1 MMELIVRNRDITA
14 VLEQA
19 KPMLKRP
26 SLYQV
31 VVINDDYTPMDFVV
45 EILQKYFDMGLES
58 AQETMYQIHTQGKAV
73 CAVYPYDI
81 AETKV
86 ALVTDC
92 ARKSEYPL
100 LCDLEACTYD
110 S

>member
-1 MMELIVRNRDITA
+1 MMDVIIRDRDAVA

-31 VVINDDYTPMDFVV
+31 VIINDDYTPMEFVV

-86 ALVTDC
+86 ALVTEC
-92 ARKSEYPL
+92 ARKNEYPL